1 MNATG
6 LPGGSKGEVVGS
18 RVAADKA
25 AVLRV
30 QVPPYQFVHF
40 RYVAISQL
48 LRVTAGALRE
58 VNGPAA
64 LCPAQR

>member
-1 MNATG
+1 M
-6 LPGGSKGEVVGS
+6 KGDGS

-25 AVLRV
+25 VVLRV

-40 RYVAISQL
+40 RYVAISQPVW
-48 LRVTAGALRE
+48 VTARALRE

-64 LCPAQR
+64 LCSARR